1 MAVVDPTAI
10 YMAAPEYGLDNIV
23 AIYTGSLN
31 IAAPSNTPG
40 NIFKLA
46 TATHDTGFGEN
57 CYFQG
62 VFNVNGGAT
71 YNDLGVYTPILTT
84 PIPTLQTQTVRAF
97 VSSTGILN
105 VIGVNW
111 YNFVAGTG
119 AAATVGYKILIMTK
133 NTQGNI
139 LPTGTNEDLYFNS
152 AYNYQKIFMEGS
164 VASPTTGNVTVAH
177 NLGYVP
183 KVRAWYSPSANI
195 TAGDIG
201 YTLPAGC
208 MATLDWLNLYNNAIP
223 QMYGQETVDS
233 TNLVFSPMN
242 GVSAGTLDYRIYLDA

>member
-1 MAVVDPTAI
+1 MAVVNPAAI

-23 AIYTGSLN
+23 AIYTGSISLP
-31 IAAPSNTPG
+31 APALTPG
-40 NIFKLA
+40 NNPKIV
-46 TATHDTGFGEN
+46 TVTHNTTFGEN

-62 VFNVNGGAT
+62 VFNVNGGVV
-71 YNDLGVYTPILTT
+71 YNDLGVYTPAGTQ
-84 PIPTLQTQTVRAF
+84 LQTQTVRAF
-97 VSSTGILN
+97 ITSAGILN
-105 VIGVNW
+105 VVGVNW
-111 YNFVAGTG
+111 YNLVAGTG
-119 AAATVGYKILIMTK
+119 AAATVGYKILIMAK

-164 VASPTTGNVTVAH
+164 VASPTTGNVTVNH
-177 NLGYVP
+177 NLGYIP
-183 KVRAWYSPSANI
+183 KARAWYIPSANI

-208 MATLDWLNLYNNAIP
+208 MATLDWLNLFVGGV
-223 QMYGQETVDS
+223 MYGQEYVNT
-233 TNLVFSPMN
+233 TTLTFSPMN